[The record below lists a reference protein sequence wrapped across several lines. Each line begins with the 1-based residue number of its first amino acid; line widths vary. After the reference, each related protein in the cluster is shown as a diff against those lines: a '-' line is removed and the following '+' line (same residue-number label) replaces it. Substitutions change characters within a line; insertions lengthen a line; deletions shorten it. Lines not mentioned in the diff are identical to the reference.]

1 VRVFTPAP
9 SGMSARDT
17 HKLMGRGISAFA
29 LLLLLQASG
38 EIMTQML
45 WTAGWWEATFL
56 WGFLGVLVV
65 FVVASFRGHGLTWS
79 AAMLSA
85 LVLLGLMLWP
95 AAVPADVPGT
105 IGTPWLWAMINV
117 GAVWCAFAFGT
128 IAGCVYTVLIGGV
141 FAVVRTLPQGASAAW
156 QVALQDASF
165 ATVLGLIICLTI
177 GILRSAA
184 RRVDTAAESA
194 IRSYREA
201 AAETAL
207 SNERLRLDALL
218 HDSVM
223 TALITGA
230 HAASPRERLSS
241 AELAVSALQRLEDQ
255 GSKTEEAAP
264 ATVAELAARIQF
276 TVGEGV
282 GHPELFISH
291 DSREPLFLQG
301 EVVRAVFEATTEAVN
316 NAVRHS
322 GATRCEVRVTCHR
335 SGDSARLTVS
345 VKDNGVGFNRDVV
358 SDRRLGIK
366 VSIIGRMEAVGGAAS
381 VTSAAGAGTEVRLT
395 WTGAEA

>member
-1 VRVFTPAP
+1 MRVFAPAP

-17 HKLMGRGISAFA
+17 HNLMGRGISAFA

-38 EIMTQML
+38 EVMTQMQ
-45 WTAGWWEATFL
+45 WTAEWWEATFL
-56 WGFLGVLVV
+56 WGFLGVLLMFV
-65 FVVASFRGHGLTWS
+65 FASLRGRGLTWS

-85 LVLLGLMLWP
+85 LVLFGLLLWP
-95 AAVPADVPGT
+95 AAVPPDVPAT
-105 IGTPWLWAMINV
+105 IGSPWLWAMINV

-128 IAGCVYTVLIGGV
+128 IPGCVYTVLIGGV
-141 FAVVRTLPQGASAAW
+141 FAVVRTLPQGASATW
-156 QVALQDASF
+156 EVALQDASF
-165 ATVLGLIICLTI
+165 ASVLGLIICLTI
-177 GILRSAA
+177 GILRTAA
-184 RRVDTAAESA
+184 CRVDTAAESA

-255 GSKTEEAAP
+255 GSKIEEAAP
-264 ATVAELAARIQF
+264 ATAAELAARIQF
-276 TVGEGV
+276 TVGDGV
-282 GHPELFISH
+282 ENLEVIVSL
-291 DSREPLFLQG
+291 DSREHLFLPG

-322 GATRCEVRVTCHR
+322 GAIRCQVQVNCHK
-335 SGDSARLTVS
+335 SGNSAKLAVFI
-345 VKDNGVGFNRDVV
+345 KDNGAGFKKEAV

-366 VSIIGRMEAVGGAAS
+366 VSIVGRMEAVGGAAS
-381 VTSAAGAGTEVRLT
+381 IASTLGVGTEVRLT
-395 WTGAEA
+395 WTGAAA